1 MRITKPQFSNQ
12 SNDTLVRK
20 KSIILKL
27 LKNAKTHH
35 YRILILAKKKER
47 RYLPHNPNNKLAEVI
62 EGNLCSV
69 ASIAHILLD
78 DQASVLL

>member
-27 LKNAKTHH
+27 LKCQNTSLSN
-35 YRILILAKKKER
+35 IDFGKKKKR
-47 RYLPHNPNNKLAEVI
+47 RYNLPHNPNNKLAEVI

-69 ASIAHILLD
+69 ASVAHILLD